1 MLAAFRPR
9 VLAALS
15 IAGGFFGFA
24 ASRQSGVA
32 ANAEEAARK
41 LAAALGSETR
51 VSVESPRSVILASQD
66 VKACRDSSRRS

>member
-9 VLAALS
+9 ILAVLS
-15 IAGGFFGFA
+15 IAGGVLGFA
-24 ASRQSGVA
+24 ASRQSGA
-32 ANAEEAARK
+32 AAEAKETARK
-41 LAAALGSETR
+41 LAAALGAETS